1 MLTTNMTNRQMAEF
15 YYGLEERAE
24 KLFNV
29 ASNRMESTISNN
41 PNTVSSIIEACADGL
56 KKMEPSSL
64 YKVETVIILEEEVSL
79 IKRIVSD
86 KNLKAQAFR
95 LLGRF
100 LQKRQKFAEL
110 AAYDEDNN

>member
-1 MLTTNMTNRQMAEF
+1 MTNRQKAD
-15 YYGLEERAE
+15 YYNGLEVRAE

-56 KKMEPSSL
+56 KKMEPSSI
-64 YKVETVIILEEEVSL
+64 YRVDTVLILEEEVSL
-79 IKRIVSD
+79 IRRIVSD

-95 LLGRF
+95 LLVRF
-100 LQKRQKFAEL
+100 SQKRQKYAGL
-110 AAYDEDNN
+110 AAYDEANN